1 MQPYPTPNS
10 PLRLSTVGDV
20 SKQPGYDWLTP
31 SGLRHLIF
39 NAEDRVSSDGTI
51 IPGNGLA
58 PAILRVGRRVLIDLD
73 AFEAWL
79 ETHRCRRGS

>member
-1 MQPYPTPNS
+1 MQPIS
-10 PLRLSTVGDV
+10 DSKAPLRLSTVGDV

-39 NAEDRVSSDGTI
+39 NAEDRVSSDGTV

-58 PAILRVGRRVLIDLD
+58 PAILRVGRRVLIDLND
-73 AFEAWL
+73 FEAWI
-79 ETHRCRRGS
+79 ETHRCGRDT